1 MYRSLRIA
9 ALGAVL
15 LATSFTQAGSIVG
28 KVVYEGNAPQLKP
41 LDTSGD
47 PSCAA
52 HFGDNPPVNEVL
64 VLGDGNAMA
73 NILVKV
79 TKGLPEKTWD
89 VPAEPVVM
97 TQAGCRYSPHVTV
110 VQLGQTLRVENPDG
124 IIHNVNCQPLANPV
138 ENRPMARN
146 LKQVEFKFDVV
157 EETPFRFKCDVH
169 PWMLAFCAVLPH
181 PFFDVTEKD
190 GLYVI
195 DGLEAGEYEIEA
207 WHERLGTQKAT
218 VTVTE
223 EKPGEANFTFSKP
236 TRK

>member
-1 MYRSLRIA
+1 MYRTLRIA
-9 ALGAVL
+9 ALGAAL
-15 LATSFTQAGSIVG
+15 LATTCTQAGSIIG
-28 KVVYEGNAPQLKP
+28 KVLYEGNVPQPKV
-41 LDTSGD
+41 LDTGGD

-64 VLGDGNAMA
+64 VLGEGNTMA
-73 NILVKV
+73 NIVVKV

-89 VPAEPVVM
+89 VPAEPVIM

-157 EETPFRFKCDVH
+157 EETPFRFRCDVH

-195 DGLEAGEYEIEA
+195 DGLEAGDYEIEA
-207 WHERLGTQKAT
+207 WHERLGVQTAK
-218 VTVTE
+218 VTVTAD
-223 EKPGEANFTFSKP
+223 KPGEANFTFSKP